1 MARIQL
7 LPVSVVNRIAAGEV
21 VERPASVVKELLEN
35 ALDAAPSRVDVAL
48 EQGGI
53 ALVRVVDDGGGIEAD
68 DLPLAVTA
76 HATSKLRVAED
87 LERIGT
93 LGFRG
98 EALASIGEVSRL
110 VIRSR
115 TPGGIGASMTVD
127 GGRATEVVP
136 EGCGLGTT
144 VEVHQLFGNVPAR
157 RAFLRAPQT
166 EWSHCSEAFV
176 RTALAHRGVAMS
188 LSHNGRRV
196 HDLPAVGMW
205 RDRIAG
211 LFGES
216 LGGRLIE
223 VAADDGDI
231 ALRGLVGRPED
242 DMAGT
247 RLQHLFVDGRPFRD
261 RSILH
266 AVQEG
271 YRGLLL
277 AGRQPIVFLSFD
289 LPPDM
294 VDVNVHPAKM
304 EVRFREPSRLYRLV
318 LSALRTAFLRMDMS
332 TRLKAPEPV
341 WPSAAGEEA
350 MQHVSGVVV
359 AGGPR
364 QGGRESPMVAEG
376 CPPWF
381 GQPQKQP
388 VGPGHRASP
397 PPATPLWE
405 QSEREA
411 GDRHAA
417 GKDPSVVPSVA
428 GRAMEEPASSGTDA
442 ASRHSV
448 GAPAWRERSVQMHD
462 RYIVVECAD
471 GIEVID
477 QHALHER
484 VLYERL
490 KASVEGGRLEVQ
502 QLLIPER
509 VDLPAADL
517 ELVTE
522 HAETLERAGMHV
534 EPFGG
539 STVIVTSKPALA
551 GTTPAV
557 EIVREVLTRLAA
569 VEAGGD
575 TAILVDEVLH
585 GLACRAAIKA
595 GDPLSREEV
604 DALVRDRRMVRE
616 SHHCPHGRPT
626 SLVLSRQDLDRQ
638 FRRI

>member
-1 MARIQL
+1 MARIHK

-21 VERPASVVKELLEN
+21 VERPASAVKELLEN
-35 ALDAAPSRVDVAL
+35 ALDASPSRVDVAL

-87 LERIGT
+87 LEHIET

-98 EALASIGEVSRL
+98 EALASIGEVARL

-115 TPGGIGASMTVD
+115 TPHGTGASLTVD
-127 GGRATEVVP
+127 GGRMGEVMP

-166 EWSHCSEAFV
+166 EWSHASEAFV
-176 RTALAHRGVAMS
+176 RTALAHQGVAMS

-196 HDLPAVGMW
+196 HDLPSVAAW
-205 RDRIAG
+205 RDRIGG
-211 LFGES
+211 LFGTA
-216 LGGRLIE
+216 LGARLIE
-223 VAADDGDI
+223 ITAEDGEI
-231 ALRGLVGRPED
+231 SLRGLVGRPED

-247 RLQHLFVDGRPFRD
+247 RLQYLFVAGRPFRD

-277 AGRQPIVFLSFD
+277 SGRQPIVFLSFD
-289 LPPDM
+289 MPADM
-294 VDVNVHPAKM
+294 VDVNVHPSKI

-318 LSALRTAFLRMDMS
+318 LSALRTAFLQAAMG
-332 TRLKAPEPV
+332 TRLKAPAPA
-341 WPSAAGEEA
+341 WPSRNESAA
-350 MQHVSGVVV
+350 
-359 AGGPR
+359 
-364 QGGRESPMVAEG
+364 SPAFA
-376 CPPWF
+376 PWF
-381 GQPQKQP
+381 GQPHPRATAPAEESTAPRPTPSWERDEQAP
-388 VGPGHRASP
+388 LAFVAESGASGASP
-397 PPATPLWE
+397 GAGHGAE
-405 QSEREA
+405 ERA
-411 GDRHAA
+411 
-417 GKDPSVVPSVA
+417 
-428 GRAMEEPASSGTDA
+428 
-442 ASRHSV
+442 
-448 GAPAWRERSVQMHD
+448 VQMHN
-462 RYIVVECAD
+462 RYIVVECGD

-490 KASVEGGRLEVQ
+490 KASVADGNLEVQ
-502 QLLIPER
+502 PLLIPEK
-509 VDLPAADL
+509 VDLEATDL

-522 HAETLERAGMHV
+522 HAEALDRAGMHV

-551 GTTPAV
+551 GNAPAA
-557 EIVREVLTRLAA
+557 EIVREVLDRLSA
-569 VEAGGD
+569 VAAGGD
-575 TAILVDEVLH
+575 AAMLVDEVLH

-638 FRRI
+638 FRRT

>member
-1 MARIQL
+1 MARIHK

-35 ALDAAPSRVDVAL
+35 ALDASPSRVDVAL

-87 LERIGT
+87 LEHIET

-98 EALASIGEVSRL
+98 EALASIGEVARL

-115 TPGGIGASMTVD
+115 TPHGTGASLTVD
-127 GGRATEVVP
+127 GGRMGEVMP

-166 EWSHCSEAFV
+166 EWSHASEAFV
-176 RTALAHRGVAMS
+176 RTALAHQGVAMS

-196 HDLPAVGMW
+196 HDLPSVAAW
-205 RDRIAG
+205 RDRIGG
-211 LFGES
+211 LFGTA
-216 LGGRLIE
+216 LGGQLIE
-223 VAADDGDI
+223 ITAEDDEI
-231 ALRGLVGRPED
+231 SLRGLVGRPED

-247 RLQHLFVDGRPFRD
+247 RLQYLFVAGRPFRD

-277 AGRQPIVFLSFD
+277 SGRQPIVFLSFD
-289 LPPDM
+289 MPADM
-294 VDVNVHPAKM
+294 VDVNVHPSKI

-318 LSALRTAFLRMDMS
+318 LSALRTAFLQADMG
-332 TRLKAPEPV
+332 TRLKAPAPA
-341 WPSAAGEEA
+341 WPSRDESAASTA
-350 MQHVSGVVV
+350 F
-359 AGGPR
+359 A
-364 QGGRESPMVAEG
+364 
-376 CPPWF
+376 PWF
-381 GQPQKQP
+381 GQPHP
-388 VGPGHRASP
+388 RATSPGEGNASPRPMPSWERDDQAPLAFAAESRASG
-397 PPATPLWE
+397 ASLGAGHGAE
-405 QSEREA
+405 ERA
-411 GDRHAA
+411 
-417 GKDPSVVPSVA
+417 
-428 GRAMEEPASSGTDA
+428 
-442 ASRHSV
+442 
-448 GAPAWRERSVQMHD
+448 VQMHN
-462 RYIVVECAD
+462 RYIVVECGD

-490 KASVEGGRLEVQ
+490 KASVADGNLEVQ
-502 QLLIPER
+502 PLLIPEK
-509 VDLPAADL
+509 VDLEAKDL

-522 HAETLERAGMHV
+522 HAEALDRAGMHV

-539 STVIVTSKPALA
+539 CTVIVTSKPALA
-551 GTTPAV
+551 GNAPAA
-557 EIVREVLTRLAA
+557 EIVREVLDRLSA
-569 VEAGGD
+569 VAAGGD
-575 TAILVDEVLH
+575 AAMLVDEVLH

-604 DALVRDRRMVRE
+604 DALVRDRRMVHE

-638 FRRI
+638 FRRT

>member
-1 MARIQL
+1 MARIHK

-21 VERPASVVKELLEN
+21 VERPASAVKELLEN

-87 LERIGT
+87 LERIET

-115 TPGGIGASMTVD
+115 TPHGIGASLTVD
-127 GGRATEVVP
+127 GGRVGEVMP

-166 EWSHCSEAFV
+166 EWSHSSEAFV
-176 RTALAHRGVAMS
+176 RTALAHQDVAMS

-196 HDLPAVGMW
+196 HDLPAVTAW
-205 RDRIAG
+205 RDRIGG
-211 LFGES
+211 LFGGA
-216 LGGRLIE
+216 LGERLIE
-223 VAADDGDI
+223 VAAEDGEI
-231 ALRGLVGRPED
+231 GLRGLVGRPED

-247 RLQHLFVDGRPFRD
+247 RLQHLFVAGRPFRD

-277 AGRQPIVFLSFD
+277 SGRQPIVFLSFD
-289 LPPDM
+289 MPADM

-304 EVRFREPSRLYRLV
+304 EVRFREPARLYRLV
-318 LSALRTAFLRMDMS
+318 LSALRTAFLQMDMG
-332 TRLKAPEPV
+332 TRLKAPEPS
-341 WPSAAGEEA
+341 WPSTGVADDGATRATSRAAGDGGA
-350 MQHVSGVVV
+350 W
-359 AGGPR
+359 GGPR
-364 QGGRESPMVAEG
+364 PPAVSADGY
-376 CPPWF
+376 PPWF
-381 GQPQKQP
+381 GQPQKQTHAMFASPAHPAAVSP
-388 VGPGHRASP
+388 VASP
-397 PPATPLWE
+397 PLWE
-405 QSEREA
+405 RAEQTEL
-411 GDRHAA
+411 GFPA
-417 GKDPSVVPSVA
+417 GK
-428 GRAMEEPASSGTDA
+428 GPAAA
-442 ASRHSV
+442 ASALGDGQGS
-448 GAPAWRERSVQMHD
+448 RERSVQMHD

-490 KASVEGGRLEVQ
+490 KASVADGHLEVQ
-502 QLLIPER
+502 QLLIPEK
-509 VDLPAADL
+509 VDLGAADL

-522 HAETLERAGMHV
+522 HAEALERAGMRV

-539 STVIVTSKPALA
+539 STVIVTSKPVLA
-551 GTTPAV
+551 GTAPAA
-557 EIVREVLTRLAA
+557 EIVREVLDRLSA
-569 VEAGGD
+569 VAAGGD
-575 TAILVDEVLH
+575 AALLVDEVLH

-595 GDPLSREEV
+595 GDPLSRDEV

-626 SLVLSRQDLDRQ
+626 SLVLSRQELDRQ
-638 FRRI
+638 FRRT

>member
-1 MARIQL
+1 MARIHK

-35 ALDAAPSRVDVAL
+35 ALDASPSRVDVAL

-87 LERIGT
+87 LEHIET

-98 EALASIGEVSRL
+98 EALASIGEVARL

-115 TPGGIGASMTVD
+115 TPHGTGASLTVD
-127 GGRATEVVP
+127 GGRMGEVMP

-166 EWSHCSEAFV
+166 EWSHASEAFV
-176 RTALAHRGVAMS
+176 RTALAHQGVAMS

-196 HDLPAVGMW
+196 HDLPSVAAW
-205 RDRIAG
+205 RDRIGG
-211 LFGES
+211 LFGTA
-216 LGGRLIE
+216 LGARLIE
-223 VAADDGDI
+223 ITAEDDEI
-231 ALRGLVGRPED
+231 SLRGLVGRPED

-247 RLQHLFVDGRPFRD
+247 RLQYLFVAGRPFRD

-277 AGRQPIVFLSFD
+277 SGRQPIVFLSFD
-289 LPPDM
+289 MPADM
-294 VDVNVHPAKM
+294 VDVNVHPSKI

-318 LSALRTAFLRMDMS
+318 LSALRTAFLQADMG
-332 TRLKAPEPV
+332 TRLKAPAPA
-341 WPSAAGEEA
+341 WPSRNESAASTA
-350 MQHVSGVVV
+350 F
-359 AGGPR
+359 A
-364 QGGRESPMVAEG
+364 
-376 CPPWF
+376 PWF
-381 GQPQKQP
+381 GQPHPRATLPAEGNASPRPMPSWERDDQAP
-388 VGPGHRASP
+388 LAFAAESRASG
-397 PPATPLWE
+397 ASLGAGHGAE
-405 QSEREA
+405 ERA
-411 GDRHAA
+411 
-417 GKDPSVVPSVA
+417 
-428 GRAMEEPASSGTDA
+428 
-442 ASRHSV
+442 
-448 GAPAWRERSVQMHD
+448 VQMHN
-462 RYIVVECAD
+462 RYIVVECGD

-490 KASVEGGRLEVQ
+490 KASVADGNLEVQ
-502 QLLIPER
+502 PLLIPEK
-509 VDLPAADL
+509 VDLEATDL

-522 HAETLERAGMHV
+522 HAEALDRAGMHV

-551 GTTPAV
+551 GNAPAA
-557 EIVREVLTRLAA
+557 EIVREVLDRLSA
-569 VEAGGD
+569 VAAGGD
-575 TAILVDEVLH
+575 AAMLVDEVLH

-638 FRRI
+638 FRRT